1 MKKTKIFWYLLD
13 SIFLIVF
20 NLYFFL
26 LKETDH
32 VTSVWISYA
41 SIHFAYFMLL
51 ATPYF
56 VRKGS
61 TSADYGRPLFVIT
74 TSYFFLA
81 LIVGIV
87 FIFISPESYTVALL
101 IQITIAAVFAVLLLA
116 NLIANEHTADN
127 VEKREIE
134 LKYVKEASSKLN
146 SMLNQL
152 SDKNHQ
158 KLVEKAYDLIRG
170 SQVKS
175 SNNVLTLEQ
184 EVFNQ
189 IRMLE
194 ELIKNKRYDEIEE
207 TVNKV
212 CHSAEER
219 NRQLKLLN

>member
-26 LKETDH
+26 LKGTDH
-32 VTSVWISYA
+32 VTSVWISYI
-41 SIHFAYFMLL
+41 SIHLAYVMLL

-61 TSADYGRPLFVIT
+61 TSVDYGRPLFVIT
-74 TSYFFLA
+74 TSYFFVA
-81 LIVGIV
+81 LIVGV
-87 FIFISPESYTVALL
+87 AFIIISPESYKVALL
-101 IQITIAAVFAVLLLA
+101 VQITIAAVFAVLLLV

-127 VEKREIE
+127 IEKRELE

-146 SMLNQL
+146 SLIGQL
-152 SDKNHQ
+152 PDKKLQ
-158 KLVEKAYDLIRG
+158 KLVGKAYDLIHG

-175 SNNVLTLEQ
+175 SITVQTIEQ
-184 EVFNQ
+184 EVFNE
-189 IRMLE
+189 ISVLTD
-194 ELIKNKRYDEIEE
+194 LVKNRKFESIENA
-207 TVNKV
+207 VNKI
-212 CHSAEER
+212 CSLAEER

>member
-1 MKKTKIFWYLLD
+1 MKKTKIFWSLLD

-26 LKETDH
+26 LKDPDH
-32 VTSVWISYA
+32 VTSAWISYA
-41 SIHFAYFMLL
+41 SIHFAYLMLL
-51 ATPYF
+51 ATPYY

-61 TSADYGRPLFVIT
+61 TSDDYGRPIFLIT
-74 TSYFFLA
+74 TSYFFLT
-81 LIVGIV
+81 LIVGVV
-87 FIFISPESYTVALL
+87 FILISLESITVTLL
-101 IQITIAAVFAVLLLA
+101 IQITIAAVFAVLLLV

-146 SMLNQL
+146 SILNQL

-158 KLVEKAYDLIRG
+158 KLVEKAYDLIRV

-175 SNNVLTLEQ
+175 SNNVQSLEQ
-184 EVFNQ
+184 EVFDQ
-189 IRMLE
+189 ISVLE
-194 ELIKNKRYDEIEE
+194 ELIKNKRGEKVEE
-207 TVNKV
+207 TITKV

-219 NRQLKLLN
+219 NRKLKLLN

>member
-13 SIFLIVF
+13 LIFLIVF

-26 LKETDH
+26 LKETGH

-61 TSADYGRPLFVIT
+61 TSADYGRPLF
-74 TSYFFLA
+74 LA
-81 LIVGIV
+81 LIVGVV
-87 FIFISPESYTVALL
+87 FIIISPVSITAALV

-146 SMLNQL
+146 SILNQL
-152 SDKNHQ
+152 SVKNHQ
-158 KLVEKAYDLIRG
+158 KLAEKAYDLIRG

-175 SNNVLTLEQ
+175 SNNVQSLEQ

-189 IRMLE
+189 ISVLE
-194 ELIKNKRYDEIEE
+194 ELIKNKRFDEIEE

-219 NRQLKLLN
+219 NRKLKLLN

>member
-1 MKKTKIFWYLLD
+1 MMKTKFFWYLLD

-26 LKETDH
+26 LKGSDH
-32 VTSVWISYA
+32 LTSVWISYA

-81 LIVGIV
+81 LLVGVI
-87 FIFISPESYTVALL
+87 FIIISPESNTVALL
-101 IQITIAAVFAVLLLA
+101 VQITIAAVFAILLLI
-116 NLIANEHTADN
+116 NLIANEHTANN
-127 VEKREIE
+127 VEKREVE

-146 SMLNQL
+146 SLLNLL
-152 SDKNHQ
+152 SDRKHQ
-158 KLVEKAYDLIRG
+158 KLVEKAYDLIYS

-175 SNNVLTLEQ
+175 ANVVQSIEQ
-184 EVFNQ
+184 EILNN
-189 IRMLE
+189 ISELE
-194 ELIKNKRYDEIEE
+194 DLVKNKEFDNIE
-207 TVNKV
+207 VVINKI
-212 CHSAEER
+212 CNLAEER

>member
-1 MKKTKIFWYLLD
+1 MKKTKFFWYLLD

-26 LKETDH
+26 LKGTDH
-32 VTSVWISYA
+32 LTSVWISYA

-81 LIVGIV
+81 FLVGLV
-87 FIFISPESYTVALL
+87 FIIISPESNTTALLVQITVAA
-101 IQITIAAVFAVLLLA
+101 IFAILLLA

-127 VEKREIE
+127 VEKREVE
-134 LKYVKEASSKLN
+134 LKYVKEASSTLN
-146 SMLNQL
+146 TLLNQL
-152 SDKNHQ
+152 TDKKHQ
-158 KLVEKAYDLIRG
+158 KLVEKAYDLIHS

-175 SNNVLTLEQ
+175 SIDVYGIEQ
-184 EVFNQ
+184 EVFNE
-189 IRMLE
+189 ISILSD
-194 ELIKNKRYDEIEE
+194 LVKTKKFDSIEE
-207 TVNKV
+207 SVNNI
-212 CHSAEER
+212 CSLAEER
-219 NRQLKLLN
+219 NRKLKLLN